1 MPTLAD
7 MEAAKPKC
15 DRLCGSLAARGACGK
30 PMRWQTLTDPQD
42 GVWVCVAHGPM
53 MSGLDAA
60 MRAGYISYIYVEMDS
75 EAA

>member
-15 DRLCGSLAARGACGK
+15 DRLCGSLAARGACGR
-30 PMRWQTLTDPQD
+30 PMRWTVLTSPTD
-42 GVWVCVAHGPM
+42 GVWSCLLHGPIL
-53 MSGLDAA
+53 SGLDAA
-60 MRAGYISYIYVEMDS
+60 LRAGYISYIYVES